1 VSSED
6 ALAAMKSRLADL
18 ESENSARM
26 ALLDKRREEALAES
40 KEKFDKQAKIQGGVI
55 VRLQERNRKAKAAGG
70 WATEATLAEK
80 VEDDGDFGFEE
91 DETENERRA
100 GYRTADEP
108 PVSFRPPAPPVPT
121 PPPPPPPPAPV
132 PEERPA
138 GRHRRAAARGDDD
151 DFANTDWL
159 AT

>member
-1 VSSED
+1 MSSED
-6 ALAAMKSRLADL
+6 ALAAMKSRLAAL

-70 WATEATLAEK
+70 WATESTLAEK

-91 DETENERRA
+91 DEAENERRA
-100 GYRTADEP
+100 GYRTAEEP
-108 PVSFRPPAPPVPT
+108 PIAYRPPAPSA
-121 PPPPPPPPAPV
+121 PPASPPPPAPV

-138 GRHRRAAARGDDD
+138 GRHRRAAAARGDDD

>member
-1 VSSED
+1 MGSED
-6 ALAAMKSRLADL
+6 ALAAMKSKLANL

-26 ALLDKRREEALAES
+26 ALLDKRREEALAEA
-40 KEKFDKQAKIQGGVI
+40 KEKFDKQSKIQGGVI

-70 WATEATLAEK
+70 WATESTLSEK

-100 GYRTADEP
+100 GYRTAEEP
-108 PVSFRPPAPPVPT
+108 PIAYRPPSPAPQT
-121 PPPPPPPPAPV
+121 PPPPPVPAPV
-132 PEERPA
+132 TEERPA
-138 GRHRRAAARGDDD
+138 GRHRRAAAARGDDD

>member
-1 VSSED
+1 MSSED
-6 ALAAMKSRLADL
+6 ALAAMKNKLAGL

-26 ALLDKRREEALAES
+26 ALLDKRREEALAEC
-40 KEKFDKQAKIQGGVI
+40 KEKTDKQAKIQGGVI

-70 WATEATLAEK
+70 WATESTVGDK

-91 DETENERRA
+91 DEAENERRA

-108 PVSFRPPAPPVPT
+108 VAAHRPPVPT
-121 PPPPPPPPAPV
+121 PPAPPPPPPLPAPV
-132 PEERPA
+132 PEAPSA
-138 GRHRRAAARGDDD
+138 GRHRRAASGDDD

-159 AT
+159 EA

>member
-1 VSSED
+1 MGSED
-6 ALAAMKSRLADL
+6 ALAAMKSRLANL

-26 ALLDKRREEALAES
+26 ALLDKRREEALAEA
-40 KEKFDKQAKIQGGVI
+40 KEKFDKQSKIQGGVI

-70 WATEATLAEK
+70 WATESTLSEK

-91 DETENERRA
+91 DEAENERRA
-100 GYRTADEP
+100 GYRTAEEA
-108 PVSFRPPAPPVPT
+108 PVAYRPPASPAPT
-121 PPPPPPPPAPV
+121 PPPPPPAPA

-138 GRHRRAAARGDDD
+138 GRHRRAAAARGDDD

>member
-1 VSSED
+1 MGSED
-6 ALAAMKSRLADL
+6 ALAALKSKLANL

-26 ALLDKRREEALAES
+26 ALLDKRREEALAEA
-40 KEKFDKQAKIQGGVI
+40 KEKFDKQSKIQGGVI

-70 WATEATLAEK
+70 WATESTLSEK

-91 DETENERRA
+91 DEAENERRA
-100 GYRTADEP
+100 GYRTAEEQ
-108 PVSFRPPAPPVPT
+108 PVAYRPPAPPVQAPT
-121 PPPPPPPPAPV
+121 PPPPPAPV

-138 GRHRRAAARGDDD
+138 GRHRRAAAARGDDD

>member
-1 VSSED
+1 MSSED
-6 ALAAMKSRLADL
+6 ALAAMRSKLASLD
-18 ESENSARM
+18 SENSARM
-26 ALLDKRREEALAES
+26 ALLDKRREEALAEA
-40 KEKFDKQAKIQGGVI
+40 KEKTDKQAKIQGGVI

-70 WATEATLAEK
+70 WATESTVGEK

-91 DETENERRA
+91 DESENERRA
-100 GYRTADEP
+100 GYRAADEP
-108 PVSFRPPAPPVPT
+108 PAAYRPPVPAPQA
-121 PPPPPPPPAPV
+121 PPPPPPPPVPV
-132 PEERPA
+132 PEAPPA

>member
-1 VSSED
+1 MNPEED
-6 ALAAMKSRLADL
+6 LARLRHQLAGLERENGDRMYLVDNRATKAIEETQAAGDKLKQETSAALT
-18 ESENSARM
+18 ARIEQ
-26 ALLDKRREEALAES
+26 KRRAE
-40 KEKFDKQAKIQGGVI
+40 
-55 VRLQERNRKAKAAGG
+55 AAGG
-70 WATEATLAEK
+70 WATESTLSDK

-100 GYRTADEP
+100 GYRTAEEP
-108 PVSFRPPAPPVPT
+108 PVAYRPPAPSQ
-121 PPPPPPPPAPV
+121 PPPPPPPAPV

>member
-1 VSSED
+1 MNPEED
-6 ALAAMKSRLADL
+6 LARLRHKLAGLERENGDRMYLVDNRAAKAVEETQAAGEKLKQETSAALTARL
-18 ESENSARM
+18 EQ
-26 ALLDKRREEALAES
+26 KRRAE
-40 KEKFDKQAKIQGGVI
+40 
-55 VRLQERNRKAKAAGG
+55 AAGG
-70 WATEATLAEK
+70 WETESTLGDK

-108 PVSFRPPAPPVPT
+108 PISFRPPPAVPAPQV
-121 PPPPPPPPAPV
+121 PPPHPAPV